1 MEATRSNSL
10 GSVATEIGAKS
21 RKFVR
26 EGLGQNHSSGFHAGG
41 MDEEAT
47 LHHDG
52 RNVIARSHEVN
63 FGGDLKRFGQ
73 FLGRRRVIL
82 STDDKVAFLRFA
94 GKSGQ
99 GLQDEIQSFELIV
112 RGNEEEEGCFRR

>member
-1 MEATRSNSL
+1 MEATRSNSV

-21 RKFVR
+21 RELVR
-26 EGLGQNHSSGFHAGG
+26 EGLGQDHSGGFHTGG

-52 RNVIARSHEVN
+52 RNVVARSHEVN
-63 FGGDLKRFGQ
+63 FGGDLKRVGE
-73 FLGRRRVIL
+73 FLEGRRVIL
-82 STDDKVAFLRFA
+82 PANDKVAFLRFA

-99 GLQDEIQSFELIV
+99 GLQDEIQSFEFIV
-112 RGNEEEEGCFRR
+112 